1 MNSTGNIN
9 ELRTSLESL
18 KKAGKTIGLVPTMGN
33 LHDGHINLVKESLE
47 KNDYTVVSIFVNP
60 LQFNLNEDL
69 ETYPRTIEEDKEK
82 LLACGC
88 DFLFIPTTQEF
99 YPETLYPHTQV
110 KVPGLSDI
118 LCGLERPGHFEGV
131 CTVVTKLLNIV
142 NPDNAYFGLKD
153 YQQYLIVK
161 KMTKDL
167 MIDTRIVGLE
177 IVRDAG
183 GLALSSRNG
192 FLSDHELQK
201 ARQIYHSLQKTAKRI
216 YRSEAKFRD
225 LETLAHQELLDA
237 GLTPE
242 YVVIRNSESLKSATP
257 EDSNLIILVAASLGS
272 VRLIDNIRISL
283 ADHEAIE

>member
-9 ELRTSLESL
+9 ELRTSLEL
-18 KKAGKTIGLVPTMGN
+18 VKKAGKTIGLVPTMGN
-33 LHDGHINLVKESLE
+33 LHDGHINLVQESLE

-60 LQFNLNEDL
+60 LQFNPNEDL

-110 KVPGLSDI
+110 KIPGLSDI

-131 CTVVTKLLNIV
+131 CIVVTKLLNIV

-242 YVVIRNSESLKSATP
+242 YFVIRNSESLKSATP
-257 EDSNLIILVAASLGS
+257 EDPNLIILVAASLGS

>member
-1 MNSTGNIN
+1 
-9 ELRTSLESL
+9 
-18 KKAGKTIGLVPTMGN
+18 
-33 LHDGHINLVKESLE
+33 
-47 KNDYTVVSIFVNP
+47 
-60 LQFNLNEDL
+60 
-69 ETYPRTIEEDKEK
+69 
-82 LLACGC
+82 
-88 DFLFIPTTQEF
+88 
-99 YPETLYPHTQV
+99 
-110 KVPGLSDI
+110 
-118 LCGLERPGHFEGV
+118 
-131 CTVVTKLLNIV
+131 
-142 NPDNAYFGLKD
+142 
-153 YQQYLIVK
+153 
-161 KMTKDL
+161 MTKDL

-177 IVRDAG
+177 IVRDSD

-242 YVVIRNSESLKSATP
+242 YFVIRNSESLKSATP
-257 EDSNLIILVAASLGS
+257 EDPNLIILVAASLGS